1 MSMVPDRARLSEA
14 GISLI
19 EIMIALSILA
29 VVLMSLGGLMF
40 QMARHTRQSAAVAY
54 RSAAVTTA
62 ATWIQ
67 SLPWDSI
74 NGAVGCTAETTGL
87 LTYDRCTSVDPV
99 SSTLKRV
106 TVAISPTGPLVVLAD
121 SVVVERTK
129 PRLPSTLR
137 VD

>member
-1 MSMVPDRARLSEA
+1 MSTLPDRAHLSEA

-29 VVLMSLGGLMF
+29 VVLISLGGLMF

-54 RSAAVTTA
+54 RSAAATSA

-67 SLPWDSI
+67 GLPWDSI
-74 NGAVGCTAETTGL
+74 DGAVGCTADTSGL
-87 LTYDRCTSVDPV
+87 LTYDRCMSVYNV
-99 SSTLKRV
+99 SATLKRA
-106 TVAISPTGPLVVLAD
+106 TVAISPTGQLVVQPD
-121 SVVVERTK
+121 SIVVERSK

-137 VD
+137 VN

>member
-1 MSMVPDRARLSEA
+1 MSTVPDRAHLSEA

-19 EIMIALSILA
+19 EIMMSLSILA

-54 RSAAVTTA
+54 RSAAATA
-62 ATWIQ
+62 AATSIQ
-67 SLPWDSI
+67 GLPWDSI
-74 NGAVGCTAETTGL
+74 DGTVGCTPETSGL
-87 LTYDRCTSVDPV
+87 LLYDRCVSVDSV

-106 TVAISPTGPLVVLAD
+106 TVAISSTGPLMVLPD

-137 VD
+137 VN

>member
-1 MSMVPDRARLSEA
+1 MSTMPDRAHLSEA

-29 VVLMSLGGLMF
+29 VVLTSLGGLMF

-54 RSAAVTTA
+54 RSAAATSA

-67 SLPWDSI
+67 GLPWDSI
-74 NGAVGCTAETTGL
+74 DGAVGCTADTSGL
-87 LTYDRCTSVDPV
+87 LTYDRCTSVDDV

-106 TVAISPTGPLVVLAD
+106 TVAISSTGPLVVLPD

-137 VD
+137 VN